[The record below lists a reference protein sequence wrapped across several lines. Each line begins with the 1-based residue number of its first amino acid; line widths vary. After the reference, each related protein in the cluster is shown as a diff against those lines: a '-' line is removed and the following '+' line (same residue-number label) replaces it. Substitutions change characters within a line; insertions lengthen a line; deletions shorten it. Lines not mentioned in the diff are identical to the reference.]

1 MYIATIIHAM
11 YRHHF
16 ATLQLWF
23 MQKSHK
29 PLILRGARQV
39 GKSTLIRLFAA
50 QQQLEL
56 VELNFERNS
65 EYAELFT
72 SHDPKQIIAGIRLML
87 NCEIKPGKAILFL
100 DEVQAAPQVLGRL
113 RYFYEEMPALHVAA
127 AGSLLD
133 FELASPSFSMPV
145 GRMSYLHL
153 QPMNFIEFLH
163 ACGEQALAEYIEAWQ
178 IGDDIP
184 PPLHQKLMRLLRQN
198 MAVGGM
204 PEAIK
209 TFCDTSDYRQC
220 EIVKQDLL
228 ATFGD
233 DFAKYARHQDQ
244 ALIRVCF
251 RKAPS
256 FIGRKVKYSEISKET
271 ATPRVA
277 NALEKLDM
285 ARVIHKVI
293 RTSANGIPLAA
304 EENRKFF
311 KLLFLDIG
319 LVSTMFNVSWQVL
332 QEDIMLVHEG
342 AMAEQWVG
350 QELLNSLDSHQ
361 SPCLHYWARESR
373 SSSAEVDYMIEG
385 VKAVPVEVKAGKSG
399 TLKSLH
405 LFLKEKSSDVAIRL
419 NADLPSLMAGEHILA
434 DGKKKQYRLLSL
446 PLYMAGQ
453 ARRLVAARPLCSNY
467 LSANNGL
474 GNE

>member
-1 MYIATIIHAM
+1 M
-11 YRHHF
+11 YRHHL
-16 ATLQLWF
+16 TTMQHWF
-23 MQKSHK
+23 EQNTHK
-29 PLILRGARQV
+29 PLVLRGARQV

-50 QQQLEL
+50 QQGLEL
-56 VELNFERNS
+56 VELNFERNE
-65 EYAELFT
+65 EYAELFS
-72 SHDPKQIIAGIRLML
+72 SHDPKQTIASIRLML
-87 NCEIKPGKAILFL
+87 NSDIKPGKSILFL
-100 DEVQAAPQVLGRL
+100 DEIQAAPQILASL
-113 RYFYEEMPALHVAA
+113 RYFYEEMPELHVAA

-133 FELASPSFSMPV
+133 FEMASPSFSMPV

-153 QPMNFIEFLH
+153 HPMNFTEFLH
-163 ACGEQALAEYIEAWQ
+163 ATGEKRLTEYLEAWQ
-178 IGDDIP
+178 VGEDIP
-184 PPLHQKLMRLLRQN
+184 TPLHQKLIGLLRQC

-209 TFCDTSDYRQC
+209 TFRDTSDYRQC

-228 ATFGD
+228 ATFTD

-244 ALIRVCF
+244 ALIRLCF

-256 FIGRKVKYSEISKET
+256 FIGRKVKYSEISRDATT
-271 ATPRVA
+271 ARIA
-277 NALEKLDM
+277 RSLDQLDM
-285 ARVIHKVI
+285 ARVIHKVF

-319 LVSTMFNVSWQVL
+319 LATTMFNVSWQVL
-332 QEDIMLVHEG
+332 KEDVMLVHQG

-350 QELLNSLDSHQ
+350 QELLSSLDSHQ
-361 SPCLHYWARESR
+361 SPQLHYWARESR

-385 VKAVPVEVKAGKSG
+385 VQPVPVEVKAGKSG

-405 LFLKEKSSDVAIRL
+405 LFLKEKPSDVSIRL
-419 NADLPSLMAGEHILA
+419 NTDLPSLMKGEHILA
-434 DGKKKQYRLLSL
+434 DGRKKTYQLLSL

-453 ARRLVAARPLCSNY
+453 VRRLIAPNEL
-467 LSANNGL
+467 LL
-474 GNE
+474 GK